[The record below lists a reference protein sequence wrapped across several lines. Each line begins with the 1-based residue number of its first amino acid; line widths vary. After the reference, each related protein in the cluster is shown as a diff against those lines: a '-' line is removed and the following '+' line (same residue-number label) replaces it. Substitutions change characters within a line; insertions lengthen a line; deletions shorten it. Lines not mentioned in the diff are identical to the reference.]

1 MLITTHNVIRVISH
15 IDENFEAGNSLN
27 LPVNGGCR
35 STFAGKGLVKKYW
48 GGGGGPVQRGGG
60 S

>member
-35 STFAGKGLVKKYW
+35 SKGLVKKYG

>member
-27 LPVNGGCR
+27 LPVNDGCR
-35 STFAGKGLVKKYW
+35 STFAGKGLVKKCK
-48 GGGGGPVQRGGG
+48 GGGGPVQRGGG